1 MPGQS
6 RLDQV
11 PLQRD
16 AGGLGPTFKGGV
28 FVVTQPDYDLSG
40 SSPGDVAESSS
51 ADAGCDSGT
60 DLTAGRADGGIWLTG
75 HRLRLF
81 AQRSEPETISGTG
94 PWREPAARP
103 PRPVILDVYLAPA
116 VMNPKSECH
125 ERFMVRAKG
134 NRRVSPMGSLQ
145 CLSFRPWGR
154 RCDDTTV
161 A

>member
-28 FVVTQPDYDLSG
+28 FVVTQPDDDLSG

-51 ADAGCDSGT
+51 ADAGSDSGA
-60 DLTAGRADGGIWLTG
+60 DLTAGQADGGIWLPG

-94 PWREPAARP
+94 PWRGPAARP
-103 PRPVILDVYLAPA
+103 PRPVILDVYLALCII
-116 VMNPKSECH
+116 NSES
-125 ERFMVRAKG
+125 ERDPSEERSESEPCGLAAIPFS
-134 NRRVSPMGSLQ
+134 SP
-145 CLSFRPWGR
+145 RGR
-154 RCDDTTV
+154 R
-161 A
+161 